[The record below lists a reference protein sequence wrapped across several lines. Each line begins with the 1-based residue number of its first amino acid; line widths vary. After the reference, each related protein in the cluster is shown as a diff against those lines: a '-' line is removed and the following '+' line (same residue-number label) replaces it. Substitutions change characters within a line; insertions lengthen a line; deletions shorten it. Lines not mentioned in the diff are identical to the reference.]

1 MAKDIQS
8 YYQNH
13 SSIDINQ
20 YLSHISQLGYQM
32 YLVASDGNGTF
43 YGGDFRK
50 KELDQNIIQEVVSG
64 KTYHG
69 INQFPSKLF
78 VTGFFDN
85 VLKNTI
91 GVPVIVDGSPHA
103 LFIRPN
109 LEVQFGE
116 MRIFFAILLTFT
128 ILLSVIFVVI
138 STRYIV
144 KPIRKLTEATK
155 KIAKGNYNIQLQV
168 HRRDEIGQLA
178 SHFSSMTKS
187 LEQLESMR
195 QEFVS
200 NVSHEIQS
208 PLASIQGFSQTLQ
221 LETITEEKRKHYLSI
236 IEDESRRLS
245 QLSKQLLTLA
255 SLDKEEGIVEK
266 DRFDLSQQIKQV
278 LLMTEWSWREKDI
291 AIDMELPFVFI
302 HADQKLLQQVWTNL
316 ITNSIKFSKSGGT
329 ISVNVRSD
337 TEKCYIEIS
346 DTGIGISK
354 EDLPHIFQRFYK
366 ADKSRI
372 RKEGSSGLGLAI
384 TKRIIELHDGKIHV
398 ESTLGRGT
406 TFFIELP
413 LTSN

>member
-50 KELDQNIIQEVVSG
+50 KELDQNIIQDVVSG

-91 GVPVIVDGSPHA
+91 GVPVIVDGAPHA

-116 MRIFFAILLTFT
+116 MRIFFAILLAFT

-144 KPIRKLTEATK
+144 KPISKLTEATK

-187 LEQLESMR
+187 LEQLEAMR

-266 DRFDLSQQIKQV
+266 DMFDLSQQIKQV
-278 LLMTEWSWREKDI
+278 LFMTEWSWREKDI
-291 AIDMELPFVFI
+291 AIDMELPSVFI
-302 HADQKLLQQVWTNL
+302 HADQKLLQQAWTNL
-316 ITNSIKFSKSGGT
+316 ITNSIKFSETGGT
-329 ISVNVRSD
+329 ISVNIRSD
-337 TEKCYIEIS
+337 NEKCYIEIS

-354 EDLPHIFQRFYK
+354 EDIPHIFQRFYK

-398 ESTLGRGT
+398 ESMLGRGT

>member
-32 YLVASDGNGTF
+32 YLVASDGNGIF

-69 INQFPSKLF
+69 IDQFPSKLF

-91 GVPVIVDGSPHA
+91 GVPVIVDGAPHA

-144 KPIRKLTEATK
+144 KPISKLTEATK

-168 HRRDEIGQLA
+168 NRRDEIGQLA
-178 SHFSSMTKS
+178 SHFSLMTKS
-187 LEQLESMR
+187 LEQLEAMR

-221 LETITEEKRKHYLSI
+221 LENLRRKR
-236 IEDESRRLS
+236 
-245 QLSKQLLTLA
+245 
-255 SLDKEEGIVEK
+255 
-266 DRFDLSQQIKQV
+266 
-278 LLMTEWSWREKDI
+278 
-291 AIDMELPFVFI
+291 
-302 HADQKLLQQVWTNL
+302 
-316 ITNSIKFSKSGGT
+316 
-329 ISVNVRSD
+329 
-337 TEKCYIEIS
+337 
-346 DTGIGISK
+346 
-354 EDLPHIFQRFYK
+354 
-366 ADKSRI
+366 
-372 RKEGSSGLGLAI
+372 
-384 TKRIIELHDGKIHV
+384 
-398 ESTLGRGT
+398 ESTIFR
-406 TFFIELP
+406 
-413 LTSN
+413 SSRMKVAVYHN